1 MKFNSLVS
9 VLTLSFDA
17 LLLSRV
23 LSPILRLVQA
33 VGTLAAVAPL
43 AARTFA
49 AGQTPPDSRFAGLG
63 LTNHSR
69 PNGPPSSGH
78 GMYPVNVSLQLV

>member
-1 MKFNSLVS
+1 MS

-33 VGTLAAVAPL
+33 VDTLATVAPL

-49 AGQTPPDSRFAGLG
+49 ASQTPPDSRVAGLS
-63 LTNHSR
+63 LTDHPR
-69 PNGPPSSGH
+69 PTGPPSSRH
-78 GMYPVNVSLQLV
+78 GMYSFNVSLQMV